1 VYVIKEYLFA
11 LNITQGR
18 GSKVFKTLIVDD
30 ERLDREGIKGQIEW
44 KDLNIT
50 IVETAKNGFE
60 ALAVIESQK
69 PDILITDV
77 KMPGMNGLILAQKA
91 SEIVPWIKVI
101 FISGF
106 DDFEYVKNALL
117 INAYEYLLKPVDTD
131 DLLTAIK
138 KVVNERIKERKTEE
152 ENELLIN
159 KVNESKPLL
168 KQKLIYD
175 IIYGTSNNESI
186 WKNINYLN
194 LNFQEGCYRIL
205 LCELDDYGFL
215 LEELGTNKLE
225 NLQKVIIDIISKI
238 EVYNCLLEFAQIDKT
253 RIAVVLSFNS
263 ELENGRINDM
273 SNNISKH
280 IIEEVKNATSISITI
295 GIGCIVK
302 AFTELHLSYD
312 ESCMALSQKM
322 LAGKGTVI
330 YYYPKTNI
338 KEAGIEFQ
346 NITNEMIQCIKSHD
360 TNKANYLLDYLFNS
374 LESGNVYGSKYIQN
388 CCINIISRIE
398 IELIEL
404 NESVENVF
412 GKNIVLWEK
421 LMKFETILD
430 IRQWMKNIFRAVTE
444 YFENKNS
451 KKNRKIIMAV
461 IQKIEQN
468 YSSELTLKDVAT
480 EFFYSP
486 NYLGAIFKEELGMG
500 FSECLSE
507 YRMKKAGELLQQTHL
522 KMYEVAS
529 QVGYKNVPS
538 FINQFKLS
546 YSMTPTEY
554 RERC

>member
-1 VYVIKEYLFA
+1 
-11 LNITQGR
+11 
-18 GSKVFKTLIVDD
+18 VFKILIVDD

-44 KDLNIT
+44 EELNIT
-50 IVETAKNGFE
+50 SIQTAKSGFD
-60 ALAVIESQK
+60 ALTIIEIQK

-131 DLLTAIK
+131 DLLAALK
-138 KVVNERIKERKTEE
+138 KVINERIKERKIEE
-152 ENELLIN
+152 ENEVLIN
-159 KVNESKPLL
+159 KINESKPLL
-168 KQKLIYD
+168 KQKLICD
-175 IIYGTSNNESI
+175 IIYGTSNKESI
-186 WKNINYLN
+186 SKNIKYLN
-194 LNFQEGCYRIL
+194 MNLLEGFYRIL
-205 LCELDDYGFL
+205 LYEIDDYGFI
-215 LEELGTNKLE
+215 LEDIGVAELE
-225 NLQKVIIDIISKI
+225 NSHQIIMDIISKI
-238 EVYNCLLEFAQIDKT
+238 EVYNCLLELAQIDKN
-253 RIAVVLSFNS
+253 RIAILLSFS
-263 ELENGRINDM
+263 SDLENGRINAM

-280 IIEEVKNATSISITI
+280 IIEEVKSTTSVSITI
-295 GIGCIVK
+295 GIGCIVNSI
-302 AFTELHLSYD
+302 TELHLSYD

-322 LAGKGTVI
+322 LAGKGTI
-330 YYYPKTNI
+330 ICYYPKTNI
-338 KEAGIEFQ
+338 KESSIDFQ
-346 NITNEMIQCIKSHD
+346 NIINELMQCIKNHD
-360 TNKANYLLDYLFNS
+360 KNKANYLLDYLFDS
-374 LESGNVYGSKYIQN
+374 LENGNVYGNKYIQN

-398 IELIEL
+398 IVLIEF

-430 IRQWMKNIFRAVTE
+430 IRQWMKNIFRAVIE

-451 KKNRKIIMAV
+451 KKNSKIIMAV
-461 IQKIEQN
+461 IKKIEQN
-468 YSSELTLKDVAT
+468 YSSELTLKDVAA

-486 NYLGAIFKEELGMG
+486 NYLGAIFKEEIGMG

-507 YRMKKAGELLQQTHL
+507 YRMKKAGELLQQTCL

-546 YSMTPTEY
+546 YNMTPTEY